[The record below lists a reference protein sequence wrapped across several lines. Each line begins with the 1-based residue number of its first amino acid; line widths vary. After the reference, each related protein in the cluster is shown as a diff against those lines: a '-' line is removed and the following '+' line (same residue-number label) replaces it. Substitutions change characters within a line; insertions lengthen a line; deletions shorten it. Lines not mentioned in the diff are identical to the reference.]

1 MAEKTVVAYKDF
13 NMNFAAN
20 PFSGDLSVLTNEKA
34 VAQSLK
40 NILLTEMGEV
50 PFDPNFGSGIRTLLF
65 EPVSE
70 VVTITLKEKVLAAI
84 KSYEPRIT
92 LKALLIKDEPET
104 NSYTIDI
111 SYTVTV
117 SNNTYTASISL
128 DRLQ

>member
-1 MAEKTVVAYKDF
+1 MAEKQVVAYKDF

-40 NILLTEMGEV
+40 NLLLTERGEI
-50 PFDPNFGSGIRTLLF
+50 PFNPYVGSGIRTLLF
-65 EPVSE
+65 EPASE
-70 VVTITLKEKVLAAI
+70 VVTITLKEKIHSTI
-84 KSYEPRIT
+84 KNYEPRIT
-92 LKALLIKDEPET
+92 LKGINIKDDPDT
-104 NSYTIDI
+104 NSYIVEI
-111 SYTVTV
+111 SYTITV

>member
-1 MAEKTVVAYKDF
+1 MAEKPVIAYKDF
-13 NMNFAAN
+13 NMNFTAN
-20 PFSGDLSVLTNEKA
+20 PFSQDLSVLTNEKA

-40 NILLTEMGEV
+40 NILLTEKGEI

-84 KSYEPRIT
+84 KSYEPRIS
-92 LKALLIKDEPET
+92 LKALLIKDDPDT
-104 NSYTIDI
+104 NSYVIDI

>member
-1 MAEKTVVAYKDF
+1 MAEKKVIAYKDF
-13 NMNFAAN
+13 NLNFAPN

-40 NILLTEMGEV
+40 NLLMTEQGEI
-50 PFDPNFGSGIRTLLF
+50 PFNPRVGSGIKRLLF

-70 VVTITLKEKVLAAI
+70 VVTITLKEKVVATI
-84 KSYEPRIT
+84 KNYEPRIT
-92 LKALLIKDEPET
+92 LKELNIKDDPET
-104 NSYTIDI
+104 NSYVIEI

-117 SNNTYTASISL
+117 SNDTYTASISL

>member
-1 MAEKTVVAYKDF
+1 MAEKPVIAYKDF
-13 NMNFAAN
+13 NMNFTAN

-40 NILLTEMGEV
+40 NILLTEQGEI

-84 KSYEPRIT
+84 KSYEPRIS
-92 LKALLIKDEPET
+92 LKALLIKDDPET
-104 NSYTIDI
+104 NSYVIDI